1 MAMGEPAW
9 QAKLVAAGLGLLL
22 AACATPTAPVVTPPA
37 VAEVQPP
44 VELGPP
50 PPRPPRKPPSP
61 ASLAAL
67 TPKAVPPAA
76 ETQGIDQLQGLD
88 RDQTASLLGEPAER
102 AEAPP
107 ALLWRYASHDCAL
120 DVYFYLDLESREMRV
135 LHYEVRNTDG
145 SKRPQQK
152 CYDEL
157 IASPYSRA
165 ERKLGSSSLT
175 TTIRSANRSA
185 STCSTRA
192 SPSTVSAAA
201 RPRSTISSAAAPR
214 T

>member
-50 PPRPPRKPPSP
+50 PPRPARKPPSP

-76 ETQGIDQLQGLD
+76 ETQGFDQLQGLD
-88 RDQTASLLGEPAER
+88 RDQTASLLGEPAARRGAAGAAVALCEPRLR
-102 AEAPP
+102 ARRLFLSRSRKPRDAG
-107 ALLWRYASHDCAL
+107 ASL
-120 DVYFYLDLESREMRV
+120 
-135 LHYEVRNTDG
+135 
-145 SKRPQQK
+145 
-152 CYDEL
+152 
-157 IASPYSRA
+157 
-165 ERKLGSSSLT
+165 
-175 TTIRSANRSA
+175 
-185 STCSTRA
+185 
-192 SPSTVSAAA
+192 
-201 RPRSTISSAAAPR
+201 
-214 T
+214 